1 MEEKTSPRIGISY
14 GRGGTATATS
24 GGYDTVSRGEK
35 TGRGR
40 ERIPWLKVMITI
52 VIIIM
57 LVFLFL
63 ALSG

>member
-1 MEEKTSPRIGISY
+1 MEEKTSPRCRDILWK
-14 GRGGTATATS
+14 GGTAKATG
-24 GGYDTVSRGEK
+24 GGYGTVSRGEK
-35 TGRGR
+35 TGRTRG
-40 ERIPWLKVMITI
+40 RIPWLKVMIAI